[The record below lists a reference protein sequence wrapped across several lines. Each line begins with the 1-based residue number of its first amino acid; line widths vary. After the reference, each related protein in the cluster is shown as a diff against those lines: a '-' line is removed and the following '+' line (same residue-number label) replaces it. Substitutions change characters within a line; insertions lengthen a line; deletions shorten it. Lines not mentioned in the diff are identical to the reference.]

1 MISDVLE
8 ISNTLALEAFL
19 VTVDI
24 KKRLILLITASYSK
38 FFENLDSVWILLV
51 RLKRFKK
58 IKDLAS
64 LTEKKQQN
72 ISN

>member
-24 KKRLILLITASYSK
+24 KKRLILLITASYCK